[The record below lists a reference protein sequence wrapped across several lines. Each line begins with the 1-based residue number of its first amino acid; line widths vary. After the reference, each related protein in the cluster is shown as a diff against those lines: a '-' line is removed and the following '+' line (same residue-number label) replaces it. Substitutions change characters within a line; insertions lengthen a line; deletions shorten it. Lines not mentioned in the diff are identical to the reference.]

1 MAGLSGYHKL
11 PTALAGE
18 TENNIFLMFLNEKTE
33 EILDR
38 LIYMFFCFSFVSILL
53 LSAQTNLEKI
63 TLRENNLTL
72 ENNIIIFKQIPFK
85 IFLNFSENIFT
96 GRHSYMCLAE
106 GVCCFDV
113 REQKRCFLLN

>member
-1 MAGLSGYHKL
+1 
-11 PTALAGE
+11 
-18 TENNIFLMFLNEKTE
+18 MFLNVKTE

-72 ENNIIIFKQIPFK
+72 ENNITIFKQIPFK

-96 GRHSYMCLAE
+96 GRHSYVICASQK
-106 GVCCFDV
+106 V
-113 REQKRCFLLN
+113 RVAFMLGNRSAVFY